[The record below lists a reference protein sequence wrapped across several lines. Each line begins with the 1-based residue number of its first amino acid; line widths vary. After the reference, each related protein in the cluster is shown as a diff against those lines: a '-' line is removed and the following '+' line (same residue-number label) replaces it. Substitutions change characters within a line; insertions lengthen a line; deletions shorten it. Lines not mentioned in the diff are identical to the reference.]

1 SIGGQGTALG
11 RFRGP
16 RAVALDDDGRTLIV
30 ADTGNGRIQRFDPD
44 GTRVGTMP
52 FRGATG
58 LARVRGSGVVIASP
72 AEAALR
78 AVVDGVFHEIPAL
91 DQLPQAATPVGPID
105 VIEGADGVVIAD
117 AAANRLVVLDP
128 QYRLRRIAELDS
140 APRAVLSGRRP
151 EIESVYVADGA
162 QVREIGFP
170 TDSPLPT
177 VDGLR
182 SSLAAGDIEAALG
195 WIAPAERARFRALY
209 GLLEPVLA

>member
-1 SIGGQGTALG
+1 
-11 RFRGP
+11 
-16 RAVALDDDGRTLIV
+16 
-30 ADTGNGRIQRFDPD
+30 
-44 GTRVGTMP
+44 
-52 FRGATG
+52 
-58 LARVRGSGVVIASP
+58 
-72 AEAALR
+72 
-78 AVVDGVFHEIPAL
+78 
-91 DQLPQAATPVGPID
+91 
-105 VIEGADGVVIAD
+105 
-117 AAANRLVVLDP
+117 
-128 QYRLRRIAELDS
+128 

-209 GLLEPVLA
+209 GLLEPVLAEEAAGMNEPIVLRLREDQAIVILRREEQFEGQAVVNGYPMHLIRNGSGEWRVLDY

>member
-1 SIGGQGTALG
+1 IPTPTSSTCSNASIGIPSRRFSSSRRGCGRSTSRTRRCDPCSIAPRRRDPAPRQPRGPMPLGQGRRSLAAYGSGADQLSNPQGLAVAPDGTVYVADTGNDRIRVFGVDGTWVRSIGGQGTALG

-78 AVVDGVFHEIPAL
+78 AVV
-91 DQLPQAATPVGPID
+91 
-105 VIEGADGVVIAD
+105 
-117 AAANRLVVLDP
+117 
-128 QYRLRRIAELDS
+128 
-140 APRAVLSGRRP
+140 
-151 EIESVYVADGA
+151 
-162 QVREIGFP
+162 
-170 TDSPLPT
+170 
-177 VDGLR
+177 
-182 SSLAAGDIEAALG
+182 
-195 WIAPAERARFRALY
+195 
-209 GLLEPVLA
+209 